1 MYKCRH
7 CDSEIEYM
15 HYRAYCEATEYG
27 SVSIENV
34 TSDGTIEDSGDH
46 ESNDRSDDTFEI
58 DRYTCPECSAEL
70 RTGDLLIIEE
80 NNETTKNETNSIIK
94 SLIESG
100 QITEEEIEKRIDRM
114 ITEPTED
121 EELTHK
127 ITAPKTNILS
137 TDRPKDIT
145 RNVII
150 CKKCGNLINTLDG
163 IHETTTTE
171 CPLCGETNS
180 INN

>member
-7 CDSEIEYM
+7 CDSEIDYM
-15 HYRAYCEATEYG
+15 NYRANCDTTEYG
-27 SVSIENV
+27 SVSIANV
-34 TSDGTIEDSGDH
+34 GSEGTIEDNGDY
-46 ESNDRSDDTFEI
+46 ESDDRSDDNFEI
-58 DRYTCPECSAEL
+58 DRYTCPECDSEL
-70 RTGDLLIIEE
+70 RRGDLLIIEE
-80 NNETTKNETNSIIK
+80 DNETNSIIEP
-94 SLIESG
+94 LIESG
-100 QITEEEIEKRIDRM
+100 QITEKETEKEIDKM

-137 TDRPKDIT
+137 TDRLKDIT
-145 RNVII
+145 KNVII
-150 CKKCGNLINTLDG
+150 CKKCGNLINSLEG
-163 IHETTTTE
+163 VYEATTTE